1 MVDIINSKWSK
12 SPRNMTLVC
21 ELTLLTLKY
30 NFYFKAQHIA
40 GCKNDI
46 SDSISRFQNS
56 RFQQFAPWADLT
68 PQKIPP
74 PLLTL

>member
-1 MVDIINSKWSK
+1 
-12 SPRNMTLVC
+12 MTLVR
-21 ELTLLTLKY
+21 EVTRLTLKY

-56 RFQQFAPWADLT
+56 RFRQLARYQDKKPPDKTPWT
-68 PQKIPP
+68 
-74 PLLTL
+74 